1 MNRTAKNLSIAAGIA
16 GLLLTAA
23 PTASASTVETA
34 SVSARGYIQCKVKA
48 NIPHDSHGKNG
59 WIVGK
64 SQFGCTAPVDSVT
77 NVVKLQKK
85 VKGKWVDATKSKARN
100 VKKPKAGTKKYRNQT
115 RNYTCRKGTF
125 RTASMGHGVYRGV
138 PSKSRHWTYSKSVKN
153 PCK

>member
-1 MNRTAKNLSIAAGIA
+1 MAAAPAAQAAPAQAAMAAGF
-16 GLLLTAA
+16 
-23 PTASASTVETA
+23 
-34 SVSARGYIQCKVKA
+34 IQCKVKA
-48 NIPHDSHGKNG
+48 NEPHESHGKPG

-64 SQFGCTAPVDSVT
+64 SQFGCTARVDSVT

-85 VKGKWVDATKSKARN
+85 VKGKWVNATKGKARN
-100 VKKPKAGTKKYRNQT
+100 VPKPKAGVKKYRNQT
-115 RNYTCRKGTF
+115 RAYKCRKGTF

>member
-1 MNRTAKNLSIAAGIA
+1 MAAGPA
-16 GLLLTAA
+16 AEAA
-23 PTASASTVETA
+23 PAHTVAAT
-34 SVSARGYIQCKVKA
+34 GFIQCKVKA
-48 NIPHDSHGKNG
+48 NEPHESHGKPG

-64 SQFGCTAPVDSVT
+64 SQFGCTARVDSVT

-85 VKGKWVDATKSKARN
+85 VKGKWVNVTKSKARN
-100 VKKPKAGTKKYRNQT
+100 VHKPKAGVKKYRNQT
-115 RNYTCRKGTF
+115 RNYKCRKGTF